1 VTESLSTEA
10 TFVPYARRLRV
21 GVLTIPDEISAP
33 EEIRAMLPAALSI
46 YQHRVEFDE
55 VNTVPNQLAA
65 MTALTEG
72 ARILARTRP
81 QVMAFACTS
90 GGIFA
95 GRAWHDQMLARV
107 RTSLTNISFF
117 SAADAVGRVLRDQ
130 GIETVALGSPY
141 SEATIDGLI
150 EVLAGYGV
158 RVVANSL
165 LFADGY
171 PDPWTVMSTQPNALA
186 RFATAVDHP
195 QADAVFV
202 SCAGLPL
209 TPVMET
215 IEQQIGKPLVTSNG
229 AVAHVIRQ
237 ELSLPP
243 TPGFGSILAGRRLR

>member
-1 VTESLSTEA
+1 M
-10 TFVPYARRLRV
+10 PYARRMRV
-21 GVLTIPDEISAP
+21 GLLTIPDEISAP
-33 EEIRAMLPAALSI
+33 EEIRAMLPTAISI

-55 VNTVPNQLAA
+55 VNTEPNKLTA
-65 MTALTEG
+65 MTAMIEG

-81 QVMAFACTS
+81 EVMAFACTS

-95 GRAWHDQMLARV
+95 GRDWHDQMLSRV
-107 RTSLTNISFF
+107 RTSLPNIAFF
-117 SAADAVGRVLRDQ
+117 SAADAVGRVLAEQ

-158 RVVANSL
+158 RVVANTL

-171 PDPWTVMSTQPNALA
+171 PDPWTVMSTEPGVLA
-186 RFATAVDHP
+186 KFATAADHP

-209 TPVMET
+209 TPVMEV
-215 IEQQIGKPLVTSNG
+215 IERQIGKPLVTSNG
-229 AVAHVIRQ
+229 ALARLIRQ
-237 ELSLPP
+237 ELVLPP
-243 TPGFGSILAGRRLR
+243 VRGFGAILAGRGLD